1 MKKFRANTSDLLI
14 ATDVAARGLDVQH
27 VSHVVNYE
35 VPSSAEAYVHR
46 IGRTGRAGREGVA
59 ITLIEP
65 REHRLL
71 RNIEHQTRQKIEI
84 AAVPTV
90 ADLRARRLELTRAS
104 LRETILAGGLDR
116 FRVLVDSLAQEFDI
130 MDVAAAAVKQAD
142 ASDGGSEEEEI
153 PVVALRADRPPKH
166 ERERAASGPAR
177 KGAAG
182 AAPRTANG
190 KGKRERIT
198 PDWDVARLYIGA
210 GRLAKIRPADLVG
223 AIVNEAGVDPRAIGA
238 IQITERFS
246 LVEVPDD
253 IADGIIDTLRGSTIK
268 GRRVPVRR
276 DREPSRQ
283 G

>member
-1 MKKFRANTSDLLI
+1 
-14 ATDVAARGLDVQH
+14 
-27 VSHVVNYE
+27 VNYE

-71 RNIEHQTRQKIEI
+71 RNIEHQTKQKIEI

-116 FRVLVDSLAQEFDI
+116 YRVLVDSLAQEFDV

-142 ASDGGSEEEEI
+142 VSEGGADDEEI
-153 PVVALRADRPPKH
+153 PVVALRTERPPRQ
-166 ERERAASGPAR
+166 ERERDRDRSTGAQGR
-177 KGAAG
+177 KAGAAAG
-182 AAPRTANG
+182 ATRSA
-190 KGKRERIT
+190 KGKRERIV
-198 PDWDVARLYIGA
+198 PEWDVARLYIGA
-210 GRLAKIRPADLVG
+210 GRQANIRPADLVG

-246 LVEVPDD
+246 LVEVPDE

-276 DREPSRQ
+276 DREPGRAS
-283 G
+283 

>member
-1 MKKFRANTSDLLI
+1 
-14 ATDVAARGLDVQH
+14 
-27 VSHVVNYE
+27 
-35 VPSSAEAYVHR
+35 
-46 IGRTGRAGREGVA
+46 
-59 ITLIEP
+59 
-65 REHRLL
+65 
-71 RNIEHQTRQKIEI
+71 
-84 AAVPTV
+84 
-90 ADLRARRLELTRAS
+90 
-104 LRETILAGGLDR
+104 
-116 FRVLVDSLAQEFDI
+116 
-130 MDVAAAAVKQAD
+130 MDVAAAAVKLAD
-142 ASDGGSEEEEI
+142 TGEGGADEEEI
-153 PVVALRADRPPKH
+153 PDVAAPCRASDAGTIGRKRDRGAPGQRRPQGRVQCRLRAT
-166 ERERAASGPAR
+166 AS
-177 KGAAG
+177 
-182 AAPRTANG
+182 
-190 KGKRERIT
+190 GKRERIT